1 MADSG
6 AAGQQLRH
14 KLNQKSESAVKEY
27 ITSSKK
33 TQSTNAAFLAC
44 FEEDEPETK
53 KAKVEEDNPE
63 TKKAKVENP
72 KEKQPEKMNFANEL
86 PSFNFMSG
94 TVKIQSCT
102 INLYTSKEEK

>member
-44 FEEDEPETK
+44 FEDEPETK
-53 KAKVEEDNPE
+53 KI
-63 TKKAKVENP
+63 KVENP
-72 KEKQPEKMNFANEL
+72 KEEKEPEKMNFANEL
-86 PSFNFMSG
+86 QSLNFMSG
-94 TVKIQSCT
+94 TVRIQSCT